1 MTLERQP
8 GRRLDTIN
16 EANMSSIRR
25 TFALVLA
32 LVLILAL
39 SAIAFAQVAPKVTV
53 KDQPIV
59 NGTVTIQE
67 VDAAQDGWLVVH
79 NQMSGNPGADLG
91 HTAVKAGKNTNV
103 VVKIDVS
110 KTTPVLYAMLHVDL
124 GQEGMY
130 EFPGADVPVQGPQAD
145 VNPTFH
151 VTNLA
156 QAQAAGTAAPR
167 TLPVTGGAGNGPLE
181 EALLTLGVLFLVVG
195 LGLSHRRLAHQR
207 TDD

>member
-1 MTLERQP
+1 
-8 GRRLDTIN
+8 
-16 EANMSSIRR
+16 MSSIRR
-25 TFALVLA
+25 TSALVLA

-39 SAIAFAQVAPKVTV
+39 SSIAFAQATPKVTV

-59 NGTVTIQE
+59 KGTVTIQE

-110 KTTPVLYAMLHVDL
+110 KATPVLYAMLHVDL
-124 GQEGMY
+124 GQKGVY

-145 VNPTFH
+145 VNPTFN

-156 QAQAAGTAAPR
+156 QAQAAAKAAPK
-167 TLPVTGGAGNGPLE
+167 TLPVTGSASSGPLDIMLA
-181 EALLTLGVLFLVVG
+181 ALGALCFAAG
-195 LGLSHRRLAHQR
+195 LGLPYWRRAFQR
-207 TDD
+207 AKG